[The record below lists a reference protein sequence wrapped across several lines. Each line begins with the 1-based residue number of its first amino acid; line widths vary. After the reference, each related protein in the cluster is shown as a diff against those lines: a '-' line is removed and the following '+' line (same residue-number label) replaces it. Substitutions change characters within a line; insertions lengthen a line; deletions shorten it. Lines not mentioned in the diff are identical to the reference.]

1 MSIAIMSL
9 PKAGSHSG
17 NLVSGKSWCL
27 VQSNH
32 NLPCTGEQTSLA
44 PLRALALLPFYAADI
59 AELVSATTSMQVSS
73 ILLTDQKILGVR
85 YMVTTKIEL
94 NHSFA

>member
-1 MSIAIMSL
+1 M
-9 PKAGSHSG
+9 
-17 NLVSGKSWCL
+17 
-27 VQSNH
+27 
-32 NLPCTGEQTSLA
+32 
-44 PLRALALLPFYAADI
+44 LPFYAADI